1 MIIKSTFYHLHLF
14 TSSIN
19 YIFANCPMKNNLLY
33 DHCWIGSKNVKAFL
47 NSDRCELSIAE
58 HCSLIKL
65 VYFPPRL
72 HLRCMA
78 NLPHSHVI
86 CWRMITVTIWCY
98 QYIIIVEIPII
109 ICNHKNVLAPIGI
122 PLLENNLAFQCCLVL
137 FICLNFL
144 HIKFQTSENFAE
156 AINHILEKYYFYERD
171 LDSTG
176 SPNIYNIYVHN
187 MFLMFK

>member
-122 PLLENNLAFQCCLVL
+122 PLLENNLSLSMLFGPVYLFKLSSYKIPNKPKFRWSNKSYFGKVL
-137 FICLNFL
+137 LL
-144 HIKFQTSENFAE
+144 WTRSW
-156 AINHILEKYYFYERD
+156 
-171 LDSTG
+171 
-176 SPNIYNIYVHN
+176 
-187 MFLMFK
+187 